1 MPSWIMWQWAGV
13 PVNTILNRRWTQ
25 LINHANYKN
34 NSNDS
39 PICQTLFP
47 PWRACAIQRQFRLGM
62 ASYRKS
68 LLTLHNMLKM
78 CFLCFMNTNISAW
91 DANCLFAINAQI
103 AICAS
108 GEISSSVMVSFSFAL
123 RIRPSTNI
131 NVDLDSL
138 KVSLNRFLL

>member
-1 MPSWIMWQWAGV
+1 MQLLPQLSSTQINWFGLQRKFDLPSWIMWQWAGV
-13 PVNTILNRRWTQ
+13 PVNAILNRRWTQ

-39 PICQTLFP
+39 PICLTLFP

-78 CFLCFMNTNISAW
+78 CFLCFMNPKYK
-91 DANCLFAINAQI
+91 CLRCEL
-103 AICAS
+103 AICNKCS
-108 GEISSSVMVSFSFAL
+108 NCYLLFRGDKLFSDGVFF
-123 RIRPSTNI
+123 ICVPN
-131 NVDLDSL
+131 
-138 KVSLNRFLL
+138 